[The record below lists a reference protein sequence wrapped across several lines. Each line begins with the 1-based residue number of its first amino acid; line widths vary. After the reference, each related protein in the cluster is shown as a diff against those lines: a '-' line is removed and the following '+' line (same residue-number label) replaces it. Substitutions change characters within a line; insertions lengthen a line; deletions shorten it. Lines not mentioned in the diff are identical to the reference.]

1 MEDEVVIDMRSQ
13 SAASN
18 PRQNEGDAAQ
28 GSESGS
34 NHGSTFSGGYVV
46 IHMSI
51 LRVDHG

>member
-18 PRQNEGDAAQ
+18 PRLNEGDAAQ

-46 IHMSI
+46 LYMSI
-51 LRVDHG
+51 ICIYHG